1 MKILSYVNNYHKQ
14 RLKIYI
20 KSYLNRKENGSR
32 NISYLDLGILNPAI
46 GTSNLGDSI
55 IFESVYREL
64 RDLFDEDLFTSFPTQ
79 IHTSYDAKYLMS
91 QKDLLFVAG
100 TNLLASNLE
109 ERMQWK
115 LTPSHRRFLSN
126 KVVLVGCGWWQ
137 YQENPNNYTSKLY
150 ERILNH
156 NLIHS
161 ARDSYTVKKLN
172 SIGIENVLNTTCPTL
187 WNINPEFCSTISRIR
202 KRNVITT
209 LTFYNK
215 NKSDDLEMLTMLS
228 NHYETV
234 LLWVQGYEDI
244 VYLNELNQNIR
255 NIDIIPPTLEALDA
269 ALSKGDCDYI
279 GTRLHAGIRA
289 IQNGIRSLILAVDN
303 RALEIGKDVNLN
315 VIERADVSE
324 VKSFI
329 NGEYETAIVLPEE
342 NIRAF
347 KASLK
352 NYRSN
357 SISK

>member
-1 MKILSYVNNYHKQ
+1 MMKHLVFLKNYW
-14 RLKIYI
+14 R
-20 KSYLNRKENGSR
+20 SYLR
-32 NISYLDLGILNPAI
+32 SYLKAGSEANKESRYFDLGILNPAI

-187 WNINPEFCSTISRIR
+187 WNINPEFCSTINRTR

-209 LTFYNK
+209 LTFYAK
-215 NKSDDLEMLTMLS
+215 NKVDDLKMLTMLS
-228 NHYETV
+228 NNYEKV

-244 VYLNELNQNIR
+244 IYLNELDQSIK
-255 NIDIIPPTLEALDA
+255 NIDIIPPSLEALDA

-324 VKSFI
+324 VKKFI
-329 NGEYETAIVLPEE
+329 NGTYETAIVLPEE

-352 NYRSN
+352 NYRFN